1 MKKVLCFLMVSIMMF
16 AMMGFTPAE
25 EAYLKESKAVM
36 EWKATEGSSTMDLEI
51 KAPDGEVMKYQVQM
65 KSKGDMEQMLTYIEL
80 SIKGVDLPKEAPV
93 FPEKIQL
100 YTKGA
105 DLYID
110 KASMKSLFK
119 AMRGQ
124 DLAVNEDFVLLKS
137 DANMVMDYKSL
148 NEIMD
153 YFYTMD
159 LGVDTGLQKDG
170 NRYTLNM
177 NSDKMIDLVDAYIK
191 YVLRNFDKMPKAL
204 FPMGVG
210 EQPQPTAEEMKAL
223 YDEYVKTSAAFI
235 EQAKEAL
242 KGSTLWQTTTVRTDQ
257 VTSEGKLNLKIF
269 GGEVTLNS
277 KSVSRELDSVNIKL
291 PTSVK
296 EFSSTDMADMLTI
309 QPVETGAEATAEAM
323 PTLSVKLDGSYALAD
338 GTTGKLTVK
347 NVEGKLLYNADEM
360 KEVLGMD
367 LQVDSEYIDA
377 ETLRTFGFDVNWN
390 AETKS
395 VEIN

>member
-51 KAPDGEVMKYQVQM
+51 KAPDGEVMKYEVQM
-65 KSKGDMEQMLTYIEL
+65 KSKGNMEQMLTYIEL
-80 SIKGVDLPKEAPV
+80 SVKGVDLPKEAPV

-148 NEIMD
+148 KEIMD

-159 LGVDTGLQKDG
+159 LGVDTGLEREG

-177 NSDKMIDLVDAYIK
+177 DSDKMIDLMDAYIK

-210 EQPQPTAEEMKAL
+210 EQPQPTAEEMKVL

-257 VTSEGKLNLKIF
+257 VTSEGKLSIKVL
-269 GGEVTLNS
+269 GGEITLRS
-277 KSVSRELDSVNIKL
+277 QSVSRERDFVNIKL

-296 EFSSTDMADMLTI
+296 EFSSADMADMLTI
-309 QPVETGAEATAEAM
+309 QPVETGAEATAEAVPM
-323 PTLSVKLDGSYALAD
+323 LSVKLDGSYVLAD
-338 GTTGKLTVK
+338 GTTGKLTVE
-347 NVEGKLLYNADEM
+347 NVEGKLLYNANEI
-360 KEVLGMD
+360 KEILGTD
-367 LQVDSEYIDA
+367 LQVDSEYVDA
-377 ETLRTFGFDVNWN
+377 ETLRSAGFDVSWN